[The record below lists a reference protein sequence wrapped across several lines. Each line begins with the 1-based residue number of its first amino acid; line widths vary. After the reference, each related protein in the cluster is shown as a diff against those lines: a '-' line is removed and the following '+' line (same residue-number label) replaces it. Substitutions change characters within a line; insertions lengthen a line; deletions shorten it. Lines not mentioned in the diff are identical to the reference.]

1 MHQRQLCVGDANRHP
16 FLASF
21 DSLSGIVNPVVISS
35 WVTGRDIVG
44 HGRHKK
50 KVVWGAV
57 QYREEV
63 NSKVATH
70 LNTKQSQQCATYC
83 LCFFLNSAT
92 SPVWS
97 IKLVTFVVYIHDG
110 T

>member
-1 MHQRQLCVGDANRHP
+1 MHQRQLCIGDANHHP

-21 DSLSGIVNPVVISS
+21 DSLSGIVNPVVISP

-44 HGRHKK
+44 HGHHKM
-50 KVVWGAV
+50 KVVWEAV

-70 LNTKQSQQCATYC
+70 PKHQAKSTMRDLLPLFFSQ
-83 LCFFLNSAT
+83 
-92 SPVWS
+92 
-97 IKLVTFVVYIHDG
+97 
-110 T
+110 